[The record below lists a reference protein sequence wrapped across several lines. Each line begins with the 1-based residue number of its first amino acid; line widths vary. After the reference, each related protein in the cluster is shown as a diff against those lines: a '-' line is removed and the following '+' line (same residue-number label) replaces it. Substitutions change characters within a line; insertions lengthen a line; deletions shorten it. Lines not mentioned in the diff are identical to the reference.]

1 MLDKLRIERDIA
13 RANGL
18 VAVLRVGLGL
28 IAPGLAGVV
37 LFTIAAADDLSG
49 RGKRFFRDTKR
60 VRSHVGDEADR
71 ALFPQLHAFVELLGE
86 HHRPLRRQVQ
96 LSRGLLLKAGG
107 NKGRRWIFPAL
118 RLFDALHR
126 KGFSRNLRE
135 DLIYVFSVS
144 KVVLFGVAVIPR
156 GKAAGLSGAVERCV
170 DRPVFLR
177 RKSADLIFAVDHEPR
192 RNRLHAS
199 GRQAPAHLLPK

>member
-28 IAPGLAGVV
+28 IAPGLAGIVFFAV
-37 LFTIAAADDLSG
+37 AAADDLSG
-49 RGKRFFRDTKR
+49 SSKRFLRDAKR

-71 ALFPQLHAFVELLGE
+71 ALFAKLHTFIELLGE
-86 HHRPLRRQVQ
+86 HHRALRRQVQ

-118 RLFDALHR
+118 RFFDALHR
-126 KGFSRNLRE
+126 KGLSRDLRE
-135 DLIYVFSVS
+135 DLVHVFPVS
-144 KVVLFGVAVIPR
+144 KVVLFWVAVVPR
-156 GKAAGLSGAVERCV
+156 GEAAGLSGAVERCV

-177 RKSADLIFAVDHEPR
+177 RKGADLIFAVDDKTR